1 MSKMSGSF
9 TDNWGSISRV
19 MERNNNFNAHNTVP
33 MSTPYKS
40 GREKFITKFYGD
52 NDLEEY
58 HYTMKFINKQNG
70 SEYFMTM
77 YSKIDKEFLD
87 KLTDGEKIKLGYNT
101 DY

>member
-1 MSKMSGSF
+1 MSGSF
-9 TDNWGSISRV
+9 TDNWGSIARV
-19 MERNNNFNAHNTVP
+19 MERNNIFTSHNTFQ

-52 NDLEEY
+52 NDEEEY

-77 YSKIDKEFLD
+77 FTKIDKEFLD
-87 KLTDGEKIKLGYNT
+87 KHTDPEKLKIRYNT
-101 DY
+101 D